1 MADQSSSSEIKT
13 NPAVDDSSLNNNKES
28 AKIQNEVSGDEST
41 DHKPEDAK
49 KCLLILKDAYE
60 EKNLK
65 LVDEIIEDMVSK
77 SLVTGLKKIHTA
89 SGYGFADLIEKY
101 IKEDKIDPNSECSF
115 NDLTSITPLHF
126 CAGIGPDP
134 ITQERDKCIQ
144 ILVDNGA
151 NVNHLTSRGGKKKVQ
166 IIIIASFNSKIIT
179 SRLALISQFKIIN
192 TIKLSVNLF

>member
-1 MADQSSSSEIKT
+1 MADQNSSSET
-13 NPAVDDSSLNNNKES
+13 NNNVAVDESSLNSNKQG
-28 AKIQNEVSGDEST
+28 AKNQNEMSGDEST

-49 KCLLILKDAYE
+49 QCLIILKNAYD

-89 SGYGFADLIEKY
+89 SGYGFAELVEKY
-101 IKEDKIDPNSECSF
+101 IKEDKVDPNSECSF

-134 ITQERDKCIQ
+134 ITEERDKCIQ
-144 ILVDNGA
+144 ILVENGA
-151 NVNHLTSRGGKKKVQ
+151 NVNHLTSRGGNNCF
-166 IIIIASFNSKIIT
+166 STETN
-179 SRLALISQFKIIN
+179 
-192 TIKLSVNLF
+192 